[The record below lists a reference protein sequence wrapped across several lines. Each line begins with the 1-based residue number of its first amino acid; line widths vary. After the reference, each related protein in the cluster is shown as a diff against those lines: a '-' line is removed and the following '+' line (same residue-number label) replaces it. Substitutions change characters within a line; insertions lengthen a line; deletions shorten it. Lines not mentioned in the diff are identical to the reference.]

1 VEKKLNTP
9 RILVVDDHVMVR
21 KGIAEL
27 LKTRWDVCGE
37 AGDGSEAL
45 DKFAQLKPDLVLLD
59 LSMPV
64 MDGTAVARAIRRCSP
79 TTKIVVLSM
88 HDDVAMRMA
97 AKAKADEWVSKRAS
111 ATELLKLIEG
121 VLNSASTP
129 TSLKNWVPY

>member
-1 VEKKLNTP
+1 MDRKLNRP

-45 DKFAQLKPDLVLLD
+45 DKFVELKPDLVLLD

-64 MDGTAVARAIRRCSP
+64 MDGTAVARAIRLCSP
-79 TTKIVVLSM
+79 TTKIVFLSM
-88 HDDVAMRMA
+88 HDDIAMRIA
-97 AKAKADEWVSKRAS
+97 EKTKADQWVSKRAS
-111 ATELLKLIEG
+111 ATELLRVIEAA
-121 VLNSASTP
+121 LN
-129 TSLKNWVPY
+129 